1 MTETWEVP
9 CSAPWRRALWLS
21 AGLGTAVTV
30 LEAARATH
38 QGTPPNPWSGIGPL
52 VTLISFAMLHA
63 VSHRVTADAD
73 GVHLRSLLRRRHI
86 PWSDISDLR
95 VRRMHTDN
103 WRVPET
109 HRIMV
114 VLRGRRKRL
123 LPLPV
128 CRSAAE
134 LPDFEAKL
142 AALRAL
148 HRRHAPASAPRTDRV
163 PVISARTAGRSWAGS
178 LALCVLL
185 LAGAGTAL
193 AFVPAAE
200 TNKRAW
206 EAAAPCTAATPTAE
220 RGECLTTLR
229 AEIERTDANRPKQRS
244 WLYFTEGRPLERLG
258 VSREAALDFEAGDR
272 VELTVWRREV
282 REVSG
287 AGHLWREH
295 FPGAGDVVMVAAA
308 CLLAAGLPGARILMR
323 LRGRR
328 LPEDE
333 VLPSALP
340 FAGALAGTA
349 GWLLPLCYLHPLD
362 FLASPAVTAWTA
374 GGSVASA
381 GLFAWA
387 WYASRIRR
395 PDTRTGA
402 GTGTGAESG
411 TGTAPGTAAVTGTS
425 GTTGA
430 RGTTARGDVFLAARF
445 LEHTDYNPNGFGSH
459 VVLGDGPP
467 AVAPHRGPGR
477 FAVKPLPVERL
488 TVRTVRRPRGGDG
501 EAVPRKWHIAELDD
515 AGTPVR
521 LAAAPA
527 DLARIV
533 AELRRRPG
541 APAES
546 GV

>member
-9 CSAPWRRALWLS
+9 CPAPWRRALWLS
-21 AGLGTAVTV
+21 AGLGTAVTG
-30 LEAARATH
+30 LEAARAIH
-38 QGTPPNPWSGIGPL
+38 LGTPPNPWAGIGLL
-52 VTLISFAMLHA
+52 VALISCALLHA

-95 VRRMHTDN
+95 IRRMHTDN

-123 LPLPV
+123 LPLPM

-163 PVISARTAGRSWAGS
+163 PVISARTAGRTWAGS

-185 LAGAGTAL
+185 LTGAGTAL

-200 TNKRAW
+200 TEKSAW
-206 EAAAPCTAATPTAE
+206 EAAVPCTAATPAAE
-220 RGECLTTLR
+220 RTECLTTLR
-229 AEIERTDANRPKQRS
+229 AEIERTDANQPKQRS
-244 WLYFTEGRPLERLG
+244 WLYFAEGRPLERLG

-272 VELTVWRREV
+272 VELTVWRRQV

-287 AGHLWREH
+287 AGHIWREH
-295 FPGAGDVVMVAAA
+295 FPGAGDVLMVAAG
-308 CLLAAGLPGARILMR
+308 CVLAAGLPGARILMR

-333 VLPSALP
+333 VIPSALP

-374 GGSVASA
+374 GGSAASA

-387 WYASRIRR
+387 WYTSRIRR
-395 PDTRTGA
+395 PDAATGA
-402 GTGTGAESG
+402 GTGTGTESG
-411 TGTAPGTAAVTGTS
+411 TAAAPAGTS
-425 GTTGA
+425 PAGTSPPRESA
-430 RGTTARGDVFLAARF
+430 ARGDVFLSARF
-445 LEHTDYNPNGFGSH
+445 LEHTDYNPTGFGTH

-467 AVAPHRGPGR
+467 AVAPHGGPGR

-488 TVRTVRRPRGGDG
+488 TVRNVRRPRGGDG
-501 EAVPRKWHIAELDD
+501 EAVPRKWHIAEIDD

-533 AELRRRPG
+533 AELRRHAG
-541 APAES
+541 APADS

>member
-1 MTETWEVP
+1 MTETWNVP
-9 CSAPWRRALWLS
+9 CSAPWRRALWIS
-21 AGLGTAVTV
+21 AALGTAVTG
-30 LEAARATH
+30 LAAARAIH
-38 QGTPPNPWSGIGPL
+38 LGTPPSPWSGIGPL
-52 VTLISFAMLHA
+52 VALISFALLRA
-63 VSHRVTADAD
+63 VSHQVTADAD

-86 PWSDISDLR
+86 PWRDISDFHI
-95 VRRMHTDN
+95 RRMHTDN

-109 HRIMV
+109 HRIV
-114 VLRGRRKRL
+114 LVLRGRRKRL

-148 HRRHAPASAPRTDRV
+148 HRRHAPATAPRTDRV
-163 PVISARTAGRSWAGS
+163 PVISSRTAGRSWAGS

-193 AFVPAAE
+193 AFVPAAGTE
-200 TNKRAW
+200 KRAW
-206 EAAAPCTAATPTAE
+206 EAAVPCTAATPAAA
-220 RGECLTTLR
+220 RAECLTTLR
-229 AEIERTDANRPKQRS
+229 AEIERTDPNRPKQRS
-244 WLYFTEGRPLERLG
+244 WLYFTEGRPLERLV
-258 VSREAALDFEAGDR
+258 VSREAALDFEPGDR
-272 VELTVWRREV
+272 VELTVWRHEV
-282 REVSG
+282 RKVTG
-287 AGHLWREH
+287 AGHVWREH
-295 FPGAGDVVMVAAA
+295 FPGAGDVLMVAAG

-333 VLPSALP
+333 VIPSALP

-374 GGSVASA
+374 GGSAASA

-395 PDTRTGA
+395 PDAATGA
-402 GTGTGAESG
+402 GTGTGTASR
-411 TGTAPGTAAVTGTS
+411 TGTESETAAAPAGTS
-425 GTTGA
+425 A
-430 RGTTARGDVFLAARF
+430 PRESAARGDVFLPARF
-445 LEHTDYNPNGFGSH
+445 LEHTDYNPTGFGSH

-477 FAVKPLPVERL
+477 FGVKPLPVERL
-488 TVRTVRRPRGGDG
+488 TVRNVRRPRGGDG
-501 EAVPRKWHIAELDD
+501 EGVPRKWHIAEIDD
-515 AGTPVR
+515 AGTPVH
-521 LAAAPA
+521 LVAAPA

-533 AELRRRPG
+533 AELRRYAG
-541 APAES
+541 APADP

>member
-21 AGLGTAVTV
+21 AGLGTAVTG
-30 LEAARATH
+30 LEAARAIH
-38 QGTPPNPWSGIGPL
+38 LGTPPNPWAGIGLL
-52 VTLISFAMLHA
+52 VALISCALLHA

-86 PWSDISDLR
+86 PWSDISGLR
-95 VRRMHTDN
+95 VRRMHTNN

-109 HRIMV
+109 HRIVV

-123 LPLPV
+123 LPLPK

-148 HRRHAPASAPRTDRV
+148 HRRYAPASAPRTDRV
-163 PVISARTAGRSWAGS
+163 PVVSARTAGRSWAGS
-178 LALCVLL
+178 LALCALL
-185 LAGAGTAL
+185 LAGTGTAL
-193 AFVPAAE
+193 AFVPTAE
-200 TNKRAW
+200 AQKSAW
-206 EAAAPCTAATPTAE
+206 EAAVPCTAATPTAE

-272 VELTVWRREV
+272 VELTVWRRGV

-287 AGHLWREH
+287 AGHVWREH
-295 FPGAGDVVMVAAA
+295 FPGAGDVVMVAAG
-308 CLLAAGLPGARILMR
+308 CLLLAGLPGARILMG

-333 VLPSALP
+333 VIPSALP

-362 FLASPAVTAWTA
+362 FLASPGVTAWTG
-374 GGSVASA
+374 GGSALSA

-387 WYASRIRR
+387 WHATRIRR
-395 PDTRTGA
+395 SEAAA
-402 GTGTGAESG
+402 GTGTGAGAESG
-411 TGTAPGTAAVTGTS
+411 AAAAATGTS
-425 GTTGA
+425 KTSAA
-430 RGTTARGDVFLAARF
+430 RGTAARGDVFLAARF

-459 VVLGDGPP
+459 IVLGDGPP
-467 AVAPHRGPGR
+467 AVAPHGGPGR

-488 TVRTVRRPRGGDG
+488 TVRTVRPPRGGDG

-533 AELRRRPG
+533 AELRRHAG
-541 APAES
+541 TPAEP
-546 GV
+546 GG

>member
-21 AGLGTAVTV
+21 AGLGTAVAG
-30 LEAARATH
+30 LEAARAIH
-38 QGTPPNPWSGIGPL
+38 LGTPPNPWAGIGLL
-52 VTLISFAMLHA
+52 VALTSCALLHA

-73 GVHLRSLLRRRHI
+73 GLHLRSLLRRRHI
-86 PWSDISDLR
+86 PWRDISELQI
-95 VRRMHTDN
+95 RRMHTDN

-109 HRIMV
+109 HRIVV

-123 LPLPV
+123 LPLPK

-163 PVISARTAGRSWAGS
+163 PVISARTAGRTWAGS

-193 AFVPAAE
+193 AFVPAAATE
-200 TNKRAW
+200 KSAW
-206 EAAAPCTAATPTAE
+206 EAAVPCTAATPAAE
-220 RGECLTTLR
+220 RAECLTTLR

-272 VELTVWRREV
+272 VELTVWRRQV

-287 AGHLWREH
+287 AGHIWREH
-295 FPGAGDVVMVAAA
+295 FPGAGDVLMVAAG
-308 CLLAAGLPGARILMR
+308 CVLAAGLPGARILMR

-333 VLPSALP
+333 VIPSSLP

-374 GGSVASA
+374 GGSAASA

-395 PDTRTGA
+395 PDAAT
-402 GTGTGAESG
+402 GTGTGTG
-411 TGTAPGTAAVTGTS
+411 TGSGTAAAPA
-425 GTTGA
+425 GA
-430 RGTTARGDVFLAARF
+430 SAPRESAARGDIFLTARF

-459 VVLGDGPP
+459 IVLGDGTP
-467 AVAPHRGPGR
+467 AVAPHGGPGR

-488 TVRTVRRPRGGDG
+488 TVRSVRRPRGGDG
-501 EAVPRKWHIAELDD
+501 EGVPRKWHIAEIDD

-521 LAAAPA
+521 LTAAPA
-527 DLARIV
+527 DLTRIV
-533 AELRRRPG
+533 AELRRHAG

-546 GV
+546 GG